1 MASSRTDKLS
11 YFQCCRITPTQTS
24 PTWTRNFLVHVLAPN
39 MGSVTK
45 ENIVSLPFV
54 PEDRSFDKSS
64 LSTCHMQSAP
74 GSQVGS
80 TFSRGVF
87 EKGDD
92 SRSRAGSG
100 SGLQSSQQSLSDDL
114 AEIFLGFRRKIDGE
128 RGSPPLAPPSPSS
141 DAARALSRC
150 FFYLRFSSFLFR
162 NRLRTPRFLMTF
174 RIFCAFSLN
183 EISLDLIYDSLFLEL
198 RWKCSIA
205 FWKISDWRFVSAV
218 VVFCC
223 VWCVLRSFF
232 VIIYFW
238 ICSGFLYESLDL
250 EIYFLLCL
258 LRSSMFA
265 AFGFRFVW
273 KRRFFFPNIVRCLI
287 WWI

>member
-1 MASSRTDKLS
+1 MNKKFFRLCPCAEHGLGD
-11 YFQCCRITPTQTS
+11 
-24 PTWTRNFLVHVLAPN
+24 
-39 MGSVTK
+39 K

-92 SRSRAGSG
+92 SRSRAGSGSG

-183 EISLDLIYDSLFLEL
+183 EIPLDLIYDSLFLEL

-205 FWKISDWRFVSAV
+205 F
-218 VVFCC
+218 
-223 VWCVLRSFF
+223 
-232 VIIYFW
+232 
-238 ICSGFLYESLDL
+238 
-250 EIYFLLCL
+250 
-258 LRSSMFA
+258 
-265 AFGFRFVW
+265 
-273 KRRFFFPNIVRCLI
+273 
-287 WWI
+287 